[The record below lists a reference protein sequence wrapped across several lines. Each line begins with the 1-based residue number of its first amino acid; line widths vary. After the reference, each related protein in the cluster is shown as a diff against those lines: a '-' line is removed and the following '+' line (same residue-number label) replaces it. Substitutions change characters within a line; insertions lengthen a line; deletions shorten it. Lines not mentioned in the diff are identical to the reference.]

1 MTTAKKTP
9 AKKTATKART
19 GARRGAKSATGATA
33 PTTEKKATA
42 AKRPPLMSEEEAKA
56 RKLSLLDAA
65 IEVMK
70 QLDQPL
76 GAKDLTVKVIG
87 LGLWSTTGKTP
98 EATLYSALIREIANK
113 GEQARFKKVSRGRF
127 ALTDVAWKA

>member
-1 MTTAKKTP
+1 MTTAKKPT

-19 GARRGAKSATGATA
+19 GATRGRKAKGGATA
-33 PTTEKKATA
+33 PTPDKKATP
-42 AKRPPLMSEEEAKA
+42 AKRPPLMTEEEAKA

-65 IEVMK
+65 VEVMK
-70 QLDQPL
+70 QLDEPL

-87 LGLWSTTGKTP
+87 LGLWSTKGKTP

-127 ALTDVAWKA
+127 ALTEAAYDA

>member
-1 MTTAKKTP
+1 MT
-9 AKKTATKART
+9 
-19 GARRGAKSATGATA
+19 
-33 PTTEKKATA
+33 
-42 AKRPPLMSEEEAKA
+42 EEEAKA

-65 IEVMK
+65 VEVMK
-70 QLDQPL
+70 QLDEPL

-87 LGLWSTTGKTP
+87 LGLWSTKGKTP

-127 ALTDVAWKA
+127 ALTEAAYDA